1 MKFTQSI
8 REFVSGKTDR
18 AVSPVIGV
26 ILMVAITVILAAVI
40 GTFVLGLGDNIQT
53 NVQAGATVQASASAD
68 TITVTFTST
77 QDDATELLVTTS
89 GATGTNATEG
99 SYTLTAVGQTLVMG
113 TGDSDDNYP
122 AGVTQ
127 TSEAVDIADDTI
139 TVTVTAVNGDT
150 STVILTKE
158 VNL

>member
-1 MKFTQSI
+1 MKFTQSV
-8 REFVSGKTDR
+8 RQFVSGKTDR

-40 GTFVLGLGDNIQT
+40 WTFVLGLGDNIQT
-53 NVQAGATVQASASAD
+53 NVQAGATVQENAADD
-68 TITVTFTST
+68 TITVTYTST
-77 QDDATELLVTTS
+77 QDSATELLVTTS
-89 GATGTNATEG
+89 GATGASASEG
-99 SYTLTAVGQTLVMG
+99 DYTLTDVGQTVVMRDG
-113 TGDSDDNYP
+113 ATDSAP
-122 AGVTQ
+122 AGAT
-127 TSEAVDIADDTI
+127 TSDAEGIGGNTI